1 MFGFPSV
8 NLYMGVTLLAAATGA
23 WFLWSSTRGQLDQMI
38 AQNAKLEAIIQKHEE
53 VNTKNREAISE
64 LTASFAEVEYRF
76 KELQDE
82 FQVTR
87 MQDDLL
93 SDKLNEHDLEK
104 LALAKPD
111 LVEKIINNATSE
123 SFRCFELLSGAPLN
137 KKEKEASDEKSFNS
151 ECPWLFYNP

>member
-93 SDKLNEHDLEK
+93 SDKLNEHDL
-104 LALAKPD
+104 L
-111 LVEKIINNATSE
+111 
-123 SFRCFELLSGAPLN
+123 
-137 KKEKEASDEKSFNS
+137 KSKH
-151 ECPWLFYNP
+151 